1 MVSRLASMTDRLEA
15 SYRYC
20 RWLTRR
26 TAGNFGYAFWALPR
40 NERRAMDALY
50 AFMRLTDDIG
60 DEPGVSREQRGVQLA
75 QWQADLQSAMQGEMP
90 PHLVWLAL
98 VDVLNAYAIPT
109 KLLNDVIR
117 GVEMD
122 LTPREFAT
130 FAELSDYCYHVAGAV
145 GLCCIRI
152 WGFTGDS
159 DDPRP
164 IDCGLA
170 FQLTNI
176 LRDLGE
182 DAERGRIYLPQEDL
196 ERFGYSAD
204 DLRARRITKEFR
216 HLMAFET
223 ERAWSYYRR
232 SESLLDDL
240 APAGRRVYRA
250 MREIYGGLLHEI
262 ERRQFDVFS
271 RRIRLPVWRKL
282 WITGKSLCAVEAA
295 GPRHRGTGAQPVG
308 F

>member
-1 MVSRLASMTDRLEA
+1 MTDRLEA

-20 RWLTRR
+20 RWLTRQ
-26 TAGNFGYAFWALPR
+26 TAGNFGYAFWALPQK
-40 NERRAMDALY
+40 ERRAMDALY

-60 DEPGVSREQRGVQLA
+60 DEPGVSREHRDVQLK
-75 QWQADLQSAMQGEMP
+75 QWKIDLASALRGKMP
-90 PHLVWLAL
+90 QHLVWPAL
-98 VDVLNAYAIPT
+98 VDVMNTFAIPAE
-109 KLLNDVIR
+109 LLNDVIA

-122 LTPREFAT
+122 LSPREFAT

-159 DDPRP
+159 HDSRA

-182 DAERGRIYLPQEDL
+182 DAERGRIYLPREDL

-204 DLRARRITKEFR
+204 DLRARHVTKEFR
-216 HLMAFET
+216 NLMAFQT
-223 ERAWSYYRR
+223 ERAWSYYQR
-232 SESLLDDL
+232 SEALLDDL

-262 ERRQFDVFS
+262 ERRHFDVFS

-282 WITGKSLCAVEAA
+282 WITGKSLCAMEAA
-295 GPRHRGTGAQPVG
+295 GLRPRGTDGAQPVG